1 MPELKEL
8 GVQVLAASVD
18 NQEDTRRMVQET
30 GVTFP
35 VAYGLDAERMSEL
48 TGAFWETRRRI
59 LHATGFLI
67 KPDGTLA
74 HAVYASGP
82 IGRYAA
88 SDVIKNIKFLTQP
101 KT

>member
-1 MPELKEL
+1 
-8 GVQVLAASVD
+8 VLAASVD
-18 NQEDTRRMVQET
+18 NEQDARRMVQET

-35 VAYGLDAERMSEL
+35 VAYGLDPERMSEL

-82 IGRYAA
+82 IGRYSA
-88 SDVIKNIKFLTQP
+88 SDVIKNFKFMTQP
-101 KT
+101 KS